1 MTDSEER
8 EEFAVEVPEIP
19 NETDA
24 DDSDGDT
31 NNRRKG
37 DTKVGLTLRIVVAL
51 YVLYLA
57 YDLIRGF
64 GETAAGDRIFI
75 AAGCNRHFSDC
86 RRRYSGYIREETD

>member
-31 NNRRKG
+31 NNRRTG
-37 DTKVGLTLRIVVAL
+37 DTKVGLTLRMVWRCML
-51 YVLYLA
+51 Y
-57 YDLIRGF
+57 IWQM
-64 GETAAGDRIFI
+64 T
-75 AAGCNRHFSDC
+75 
-86 RRRYSGYIREETD
+86 